1 MICRFYKMRTFL
13 IIFTFI
19 FSFFLNA
26 QKTIEAKE
34 LTRKE
39 IRLLKKQ
46 KAFEKQKAKYEKRG
60 LNPWGIN
67 EYATNIVTAIIE
79 HLGVAKIDLQKGTV
93 ILRESLSFKSG
104 KVYPLWVVDG
114 QIFNNP
120 PETLP
125 YQNIRDVRVY
135 KSLAETN
142 KWGQMGRAGVIE
154 IITINN

>member
-1 MICRFYKMRTFL
+1 MKNTL
-13 IIFTFI
+13 IIFAFI
-19 FSFFLNA
+19 FSFYLNA
-26 QKTIEAKE
+26 QKNIEAKE

-46 KAFEKQKAKYEKRG
+46 KAFEKQKARYEKRG
-60 LNPWGIN
+60 LNAWGIN
-67 EYATNIVTAIIE
+67 EYAPNIVSAIRE
-79 HLGVAKIDLQKGTV
+79 HLGVARVDSQNGTV
-93 ILRESLSFKSG
+93 ILREALSFKSG
-104 KVYPLWVVDG
+104 KVNPLWVVDG

-125 YQNIRDVRVY
+125 YQDIRDVRVY
-135 KSLAETN
+135 RSLAETN

>member
-1 MICRFYKMRTFL
+1 MRTSL
-13 IIFTFI
+13 IILAFF

-26 QKTIEAKE
+26 QKNIEAKE
-34 LTRKE
+34 LTKKE

-46 KAFEKQKAKYEKRG
+46 KAFEKQKARYKKRG
-60 LNPWGIN
+60 LNAWGIN
-67 EYATNIVTAIIE
+67 EYAPNIVVAIRE
-79 HLGVAKIDLQKGTV
+79 HIGVAKIDSENGTV
-93 ILRESLSFKSG
+93 ILREALSFKSG

-114 QIFNNP
+114 QIFNKP
-120 PETLP
+120 PETVP

>member
-1 MICRFYKMRTFL
+1 MKNTL
-13 IIFTFI
+13 IIFAFI
-19 FSFFLNA
+19 FSFYLNA
-26 QKTIEAKE
+26 QKNIEAKE

-46 KAFEKQKAKYEKRG
+46 KAFEKQKARYEKRG
-60 LNPWGIN
+60 LNAWGIN
-67 EYATNIVTAIIE
+67 EYAPNIVSAIRE
-79 HLGVAKIDLQKGTV
+79 YLGVARIDSQNGTV
-93 ILRESLSFKSG
+93 ILREAFSFKSG

-125 YQNIRDVRVY
+125 YQDIRDVRVY
-135 KSLAETN
+135 RSLAETN

-154 IITINN
+154 IITLNN

>member
-1 MICRFYKMRTFL
+1 MKNTL
-13 IIFTFI
+13 IIFAFI
-19 FSFFLNA
+19 FSFYLNA
-26 QKTIEAKE
+26 QKNIEAKE

-46 KAFEKQKAKYEKRG
+46 KAFEKQKARYEKRG
-60 LNPWGIN
+60 LNAWGIN
-67 EYATNIVTAIIE
+67 EYAPNIVSAIRE
-79 HLGVAKIDLQKGTV
+79 HLGVARVDSQNGTV
-93 ILRESLSFKSG
+93 ILREAFSFKSG

-125 YQNIRDVRVY
+125 YQDVRDVRVY
-135 KSLAETN
+135 RSLAETN

>member
-1 MICRFYKMRTFL
+1 MRTYL
-13 IIFTFI
+13 IFFAFI
-19 FSFFLNA
+19 FSFFINA
-26 QKTIEAKE
+26 QKNIEAKE

-39 IRLLKKQ
+39 IRQLKKQ
-46 KAFEKQKAKYEKRG
+46 KAFEKQKARYEKRG

-67 EYATNIVTAIIE
+67 EYAPNIVVAIRE
-79 HLGVAKIDLQKGTV
+79 HLGVAKINLEKGTV

-104 KVYPLWVVDG
+104 KIYPLWVVDG
-114 QIFNNP
+114 QIFDNP

-154 IITINN
+154 ILTINN

>member
-1 MICRFYKMRTFL
+1 MKNTL
-13 IIFTFI
+13 IVFVLI
-19 FSFFLNA
+19 FSFYLNA
-26 QKTIEAKE
+26 QKNVEAKE

-46 KAFEKQKAKYEKRG
+46 KAFEKQKARYEKRG

-67 EYATNIVTAIIE
+67 EYATNIVTAIIK
-79 HLGVAKIDLQKGTV
+79 HLGVAKIDLQNGTV

-154 IITINN
+154 IITLNN

>member
-1 MICRFYKMRTFL
+1 MRTFL

-67 EYATNIVTAIIE
+67 EYATNIVTAI
-79 HLGVAKIDLQKGTV
+79 
-93 ILRESLSFKSG
+93 
-104 KVYPLWVVDG
+104 
-114 QIFNNP
+114 
-120 PETLP
+120 
-125 YQNIRDVRVY
+125 
-135 KSLAETN
+135 
-142 KWGQMGRAGVIE
+142 
-154 IITINN
+154 

>member
-1 MICRFYKMRTFL
+1 MKNTL
-13 IIFTFI
+13 IIFAFI
-19 FSFFLNA
+19 FSFYLNA
-26 QKTIEAKE
+26 QKNIEAKE

-46 KAFEKQKAKYEKRG
+46 KAFEKQKARYEKRG
-60 LNPWGIN
+60 LNAWGIN
-67 EYATNIVTAIIE
+67 EYAPNIVSAIRE
-79 HLGVAKIDLQKGTV
+79 HLGVARIDSQNGTV
-93 ILRESLSFKSG
+93 ILREAFSFKSG

-125 YQNIRDVRVY
+125 YQDIRDVRVY
-135 KSLAETN
+135 RSLAETN

-154 IITINN
+154 IITLNN